1 MTQCCMGQDC
11 PSVLL
16 YMMHS
21 NNDNN
26 NNIQV
31 YRVRLYKCTC
41 VCVINVRT
49 YVIKLQ
55 LHNCMGTLHG
65 RTTNKQLQTT
75 VIH

>member
-16 YMMHS
+16 YMMH
-21 NNDNN
+21 
-26 NNIQV
+26 IIIIILIIIII
-31 YRVRLYKCTC
+31 YRCIGLGCISVL

-49 YVIKLQ
+49 YVVKLQ
-55 LHNCMGTLHG
+55 LHNCMGTLDG
-65 RTTNKQLQTT
+65 RTVQST